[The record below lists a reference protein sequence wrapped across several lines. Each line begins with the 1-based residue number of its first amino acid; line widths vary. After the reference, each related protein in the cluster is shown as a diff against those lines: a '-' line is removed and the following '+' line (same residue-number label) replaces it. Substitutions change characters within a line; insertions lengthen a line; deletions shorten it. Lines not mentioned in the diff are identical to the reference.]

1 MSVLAAFAQAPNCTL
16 ITVPDTDE
24 WRDWKVESIAGVT
37 DEGVAA
43 GTLVYTGNDTNV
55 RVRKRIFR
63 WNRADER
70 ITIFD
75 PPVNDNEAN
84 LVTGVEALDFSVDGT
99 AIAGR
104 ITYQGRPS
112 AAFVFRGGL
121 GYRILKQRRA
131 LGQTTTGLA
140 LSGRAVGYKGYHL
153 AVQPSNDSA
162 FVVPDPFGGSSSL
175 NLRCG
180 MSLPERIPVRVQRC
194 TWSPLQGQN
203 EIAEPDPTDDIDD
216 TLEFMWIDEQGT
228 VSAFILRGRD
238 LFGPGWIPPWSGG
251 GDQNV
256 RGNER
261 FHVMDIS
268 PDGSM
273 VVGSMEV
280 LRGGCYITSS
290 GYVFQLDRGE
300 YVMKAERL
308 VVGFPDY
315 GGYAYLAE
323 FKPFFEEQPIR
334 GRATCMAGYY
344 WGNYDW
350 TDDDMCNANNC
361 RVVAGV
367 LHPYGGRSGRA
378 FTWYSWGTGDNNA
391 DYWHF
396 FANGHHSEVDPVQ
409 VSKVS
414 GVSADES
421 LLLLGHRRYQPST
434 QGYTGYWYYLD
445 WHDLWNPLPAP
456 SKCVDTFAMSPSGRF
471 AAVKYEDG
479 QCLSGAAVIDI
490 SLGLLNGDEE
500 PDEVKVVYRNLDRPE
515 ELGASYPY
523 VGERVELRL
532 FLRYG
537 SLWYTKDCSI
547 SEVLRSRWFENGSIP
562 ASGGAGE
569 YYELSPSISEYEKIW
584 YPRYI
589 ALLDNRRSRPLSIT
603 WYSGHHSVDIETE
616 LTLFCSTPC
625 RANVGGRP
633 KVVGWK
639 RYFWYP
645 WFRVEALNQYA
656 FTLRAGHFD
665 TFSNPDND
673 YEFDEILFC
682 PELCVPG
689 TVRIHARVDNSY
701 NPGDPLRRVYFSS
714 APTPGGYRPPS
725 QDDDS
730 TDESRWSQNCDE
742 PDELAVRISV
752 RARTG
757 NAFVD
762 WASAFL
768 NIPYEYGGQ
777 GFGARADNKFDSS
790 VEARYSLNSCGA
802 THRGLE
808 NYGIDCS
815 GLVVSAYNLAGYYTP
830 DMRASSFITSPLFDA
845 VALRDIRLGD
855 ILASANH
862 VMIVYKVHQIE
873 GSTVRATV
881 LDAAGAPAHRVRLL
895 RCTLSGNPDADAVRI
910 LLDGDEHIQSTF
922 YIRRRR

>member
-1 MSVLAAFAQAPNCTL
+1 MMVRRALNTRGGGKLSTALRLSACATTMSVLAAFAQAPNCTL

-350 TDDDMCNANNC
+350 TDDMCYANYC

-367 LHPYGGRSGRA
+367 LHPYGGRSGRV
-378 FTWYSWGTGDNNA
+378 FTWFSWGTGGNDA
-391 DYWHF
+391 DYSTF
-396 FANGHHSEVDPVQ
+396 YANGQHWEFDPVQ

-421 LLLLGHRRYQPST
+421 LLLLGHRRFQPSI
-434 QGYTGYWYYLD
+434 QGYTGSLSYLD
-445 WHDLWNPLPAP
+445 WYNLWNPLPAP
-456 SKCVDTFAMSPSGRF
+456 SKCVDTFAMSPAGRF
-471 AAVKYEDG
+471 TAVKYEDG
-479 QCLSGAAVIDI
+479 QCLSGAAVIELGI
-490 SLGLLNGDEE
+490 SFLQNP
-500 PDEVKVVYRNLDRPE
+500 PDEVVVALRNLTDANR
-515 ELGASYPY
+515 SVPY
-523 VGERVELRL
+523 VGDDVEVRAFVRFGNRWYTRDCPDINSVRRGAWFRPGTRGRTSRGGQQLGGEAVPTPLDGNDSFNNNLNTNLIRFNSASNAEMMPNAWRFDISWISLTHRCTSSWVEGEERRR
-532 FLRYG
+532 RYG
-537 SLWYTKDCSI
+537 YTVQIIQRGQGTDDVSPIRSFAFRTHTDRTNLTSQPGTRRIRCTITYEVWNPETRRYENRSLSSTGPSRNGEVSEESHLATRLSVRQQSPINDVRQSSLPDYVRWATSFVDVPYAMGDGWYGGRASLTHYDRSPNSGEDGFGIDCNALVCAS
-547 SEVLRSRWFENGSIP
+547 LNLAGTTWTRIP
-562 ASGGAGE
+562 ASS
-569 YYELSPSISEYEKIW
+569 YRNDRYSEAVTLENLQIGDVFVGSGHIFIVYDV
-584 YPRYI
+584 R
-589 ALLDNRRSRPLSIT
+589 NRRRNSVEIRALDAYGPWNRARISDWIT
-603 WYSGHHSVDIETE
+603 VTWEEETNSFE
-616 LTLFCSTPC
+616 
-625 RANVGGRP
+625 
-633 KVVGWK
+633 
-639 RYFWYP
+639 
-645 WFRVEALNQYA
+645 
-656 FTLRAGHFD
+656 
-665 TFSNPDND
+665 FSAD
-673 YEFDEILFC
+673 YE
-682 PELCVPG
+682 
-689 TVRIHARVDNSY
+689 
-701 NPGDPLRRVYFSS
+701 
-714 APTPGGYRPPS
+714 
-725 QDDDS
+725 
-730 TDESRWSQNCDE
+730 
-742 PDELAVRISV
+742 
-752 RARTG
+752 
-757 NAFVD
+757 
-762 WASAFL
+762 
-768 NIPYEYGGQ
+768 
-777 GFGARADNKFDSS
+777 
-790 VEARYSLNSCGA
+790 
-802 THRGLE
+802 
-808 NYGIDCS
+808 
-815 GLVVSAYNLAGYYTP
+815 
-830 DMRASSFITSPLFDA
+830 
-845 VALRDIRLGD
+845 
-855 ILASANH
+855 
-862 VMIVYKVHQIE
+862 E
-873 GSTVRATV
+873 GSYVPR
-881 LDAAGAPAHRVRLL
+881 RL
-895 RCTLSGNPDADAVRI
+895 RTN
-910 LLDGDEHIQSTF
+910 
-922 YIRRRR
+922 